1 MLMLGKFRIGLSNL
15 HLSELKTKEK
25 NLQPLNVILN
35 TLQPLKRRERE
46 KLKQEHAICRMIIK
60 QCSNPV

>member
-15 HLSELKTKEK
+15 HFSELENKKLTTTQCDFKHITTAQEE
-25 NLQPLNVILN
+25 
-35 TLQPLKRRERE
+35 RERE